1 MGQKSKNRRDESSG
15 AEGSARR
22 GQRGATMDDQT
33 MLAAIDDEAVEPDAN
48 DASPDSTTA
57 LDASAEAADAAEE
70 TPEEVAA
77 REAAELAEKRERKA
91 REAAE
96 RAAADEA
103 AREERA
109 QAAVEKLSKGAG
121 WAAQAGVYYDA
132 SHGAVKATSV
142 SAAKQAARS
151 ADEDAPTDEQT
162 EDELVDDLTDVA
174 RESDSLD
181 DIQVSEADAGYIDPV
196 VFGRMVAKVTE
207 AVTRNPLQRELF
219 YKVLSF
225 CQESK
230 PLREIE
236 QMVMAL
242 PGFERTS
249 ANAYHFIAVME
260 NAGGLERF
268 ELDDEGD
275 VVDDARKVG
284 LTEDEVDDLVAEYAF
299 MTTPAGQA
307 VVEQHTP
314 RARIIELLGL
324 VPERRDTYIELME
337 FLAEEPRTYNEV
349 TQLLDGRDVLW
360 HLDSKGNP
368 ELMQPSVFLDKLHDA
383 AAIEWHQ
390 GWQLSEEG
398 HAYLDELKSVQN

>member
-1 MGQKSKNRRDESSG
+1 
-15 AEGSARR
+15 
-22 GQRGATMDDQT
+22 MDDQT

-57 LDASAEAADAAEE
+57 LDASAEAADAVEE

-77 REAAELAEKRERKA
+77 REAAELAEKKEREA

-284 LTEDEVDDLVAEYAF
+284 LTEDEIDDLVAEYAF

>member
-1 MGQKSKNRRDESSG
+1 MGSVQD
-15 AEGSARR
+15 

-33 MLAAIDDEAVEPDAN
+33 MCTAIDDE
-48 DASPDSTTA
+48 TA
-57 LDASAEAADAAEE
+57 ELDAADVRAESVLAADATVEPEAAETVE
-70 TPEEVAA
+70 SPEEVAA
-77 REAAELAEKRERKA
+77 REAAELAEKREREA

-142 SAAKQAARS
+142 SAAKRAARP

-162 EDELVDDLTDVA
+162 EEGLVADLTDVA
-174 RESDSLD
+174 REGDSLD
-181 DIQVSEADAGYIDPV
+181 DAQACEADAGYIDPM

-242 PGFERTS
+242 PDFERTS
-249 ANAYHFIAVME
+249 TNAYHFIAVME

-275 VVDDARKVG
+275 VVDDARKAG

-368 ELMQPSVFLDKLHDA
+368 ELMQPSVFLDKLHSA

>member
-1 MGQKSKNRRDESSG
+1 
-15 AEGSARR
+15 
-22 GQRGATMDDQT
+22 MDDQT
-33 MLAAIDDEAVEPDAN
+33 MLAAVDDEAVEPDAN

-57 LDASAEAADAAEE
+57 LDASAEAADAVEE

-77 REAAELAEKRERKA
+77 REAAELAEKKEREA

-132 SHGAVKATSV
+132 SHGVVKATSV
-142 SAAKQAARS
+142 SAAKQAARP

-162 EDELVDDLTDVA
+162 EDELVADLTDVA

-249 ANAYHFIAVME
+249 ANAYHLIAVME

-275 VVDDARKVG
+275 VVDDARKAG
-284 LTEDEVDDLVAEYAF
+284 LTEDEIDDLVAEYAF

-383 AAIEWHQ
+383 AAIEWQQ

-398 HAYLDELKSVQN
+398 RAYLDELKSVQN

>member
-1 MGQKSKNRRDESSG
+1 
-15 AEGSARR
+15 
-22 GQRGATMDDQT
+22 MDDQT
-33 MLAAIDDEAVEPDAN
+33 MLAAVDDEAVEPDAN

-57 LDASAEAADAAEE
+57 LDASAEAADAVEE

-77 REAAELAEKRERKA
+77 REAAELAEKKEREA

-132 SHGAVKATSV
+132 SHGVVKATSV
-142 SAAKQAARS
+142 SAAKQAARP

-162 EDELVDDLTDVA
+162 EDELVADLTDVA

-207 AVTRNPLQRELF
+207 AETRNPLQRELF

-275 VVDDARKVG
+275 VVDDARKAG
-284 LTEDEVDDLVAEYAF
+284 LTEDEIDDLVAEYAF

-383 AAIEWHQ
+383 AAIEWQQ

-398 HAYLDELKSVQN
+398 RAYLDELKSVQN

>member
-1 MGQKSKNRRDESSG
+1 
-15 AEGSARR
+15 
-22 GQRGATMDDQT
+22 MDDQT
-33 MLAAIDDEAVEPDAN
+33 MLAAVDDEAVEPDAN

-57 LDASAEAADAAEE
+57 LDASAEAADAVEE

-77 REAAELAEKRERKA
+77 REAAELAEKKEREA

-132 SHGAVKATSV
+132 SHGVVKATSV
-142 SAAKQAARS
+142 SAAKQAARP

-162 EDELVDDLTDVA
+162 EDELVADLTDVA

-249 ANAYHFIAVME
+249 ANAYHFIAVRE

-275 VVDDARKVG
+275 VVDDARKAG
-284 LTEDEVDDLVAEYAF
+284 LTEDEIDDLVAEYAF

-383 AAIEWHQ
+383 AAIEWQQ

-398 HAYLDELKSVQN
+398 RAYLDELKSVQN

>member
-1 MGQKSKNRRDESSG
+1 ME
-15 AEGSARR
+15 
-22 GQRGATMDDQT
+22 DQT
-33 MLAAIDDEAVEPDAN
+33 MLAATGDDVVELDVS
-48 DASPDSTTA
+48 DASLEPA
-57 LDASAEAADAAEE
+57 PAADAAEE

-77 REAAELAEKRERKA
+77 REAAELAEKREREA

-96 RAAADEA
+96 RAAADEV

-142 SAAKQAARS
+142 SAAKQVARS

-162 EDELVDDLTDVA
+162 EDELVADLTDVA

-230 PLREIE
+230 PLCEIE

-275 VVDDARKVG
+275 VVDDARKAG
-284 LTEDEVDDLVAEYAF
+284 LTEDEIDDLVAEYAF

-398 HAYLDELKSVQN
+398 NAYLDELKSVQN

>member
-1 MGQKSKNRRDESSG
+1 
-15 AEGSARR
+15 
-22 GQRGATMDDQT
+22 MDDQT
-33 MLAAIDDEAVEPDAN
+33 MLAAVDDEAVEPDAN

-57 LDASAEAADAAEE
+57 LDASAEAADAVEE

-77 REAAELAEKRERKA
+77 REAAELAEKKEREA

-132 SHGAVKATSV
+132 SHGVVKATSV
-142 SAAKQAARS
+142 SAAKQAARP

-162 EDELVDDLTDVA
+162 EDELVADLTDVA

-181 DIQVSEADAGYIDPV
+181 DIQVIEADAGYIDPV

-275 VVDDARKVG
+275 VVDDARKAG
-284 LTEDEVDDLVAEYAF
+284 LTEDEIDDLVAEYAF

-383 AAIEWHQ
+383 AAIEWQQ

-398 HAYLDELKSVQN
+398 RAYLDELKSVQN

>member
-1 MGQKSKNRRDESSG
+1 
-15 AEGSARR
+15 
-22 GQRGATMDDQT
+22 MDDQT
-33 MLAAIDDEAVEPDAN
+33 MLAAVDDEAVEPDAN

-57 LDASAEAADAAEE
+57 LDASAEAADAVEE

-77 REAAELAEKRERKA
+77 REAAELAEKKEREA

-132 SHGAVKATSV
+132 SHGVVKATSV
-142 SAAKQAARS
+142 SAAKQAARH

-162 EDELVDDLTDVA
+162 EDELVADLTDVA

-275 VVDDARKVG
+275 VVDDARKAG
-284 LTEDEVDDLVAEYAF
+284 LTEDEIDDLVAEYAF

-383 AAIEWHQ
+383 AAIEWQQ

-398 HAYLDELKSVQN
+398 RAYLDELKSVQN

>member
-1 MGQKSKNRRDESSG
+1 
-15 AEGSARR
+15 
-22 GQRGATMDDQT
+22 MDDQT
-33 MLAAIDDEAVEPDAN
+33 MLTAIDDTAAEPDMN
-48 DASPDSTTA
+48 DASPECALAVDESVETT
-57 LDASAEAADAAEE
+57 DTVEE
-70 TPEEVAA
+70 TPEEAAA
-77 REAAELAEKRERKA
+77 REAAELAEKREREA

-132 SHGAVKATSV
+132 THGAVKATSV
-142 SAAKQAARS
+142 SAAKQAARP

-162 EDELVDDLTDVA
+162 EDELVADLTDVA
-174 RESDSLD
+174 REGDSLD
-181 DIQVSEADAGYIDPV
+181 DIQASEADAGYIDPV

-275 VVDDARKVG
+275 VVDDARKAG
-284 LTEDEVDDLVAEYAF
+284 LTEDEIDDLVAEYAF

-360 HLDSKGNP
+360 HLDSKSNP
-368 ELMQPSVFLDKLHDA
+368 ERMQPSVFLDKLHDA

-398 HAYLDELKSVQN
+398 RTYLDELKGVQN

>member
-1 MGQKSKNRRDESSG
+1 
-15 AEGSARR
+15 
-22 GQRGATMDDQT
+22 MDDQT
-33 MLAAIDDEAVEPDAN
+33 MLAAVDDEAVEPDAN
-48 DASPDSTTA
+48 EASPDSTTA
-57 LDASAEAADAAEE
+57 LDASAEAADAVEE

-77 REAAELAEKRERKA
+77 REAAELAEKKEREA

-132 SHGAVKATSV
+132 SHGVVKATSV
-142 SAAKQAARS
+142 SAAKQAARP

-162 EDELVDDLTDVA
+162 EDELVADLTDVA
-174 RESDSLD
+174 R
-181 DIQVSEADAGYIDPV
+181 EADAGYIDPV

-275 VVDDARKVG
+275 VVDDARKAG
-284 LTEDEVDDLVAEYAF
+284 LTEDEIDDLVAEYAF

-383 AAIEWHQ
+383 AAIEWQQ

-398 HAYLDELKSVQN
+398 RAYLDELKSVQN

>member
-1 MGQKSKNRRDESSG
+1 
-15 AEGSARR
+15 
-22 GQRGATMDDQT
+22 MDDQT
-33 MLAAIDDEAVEPDAN
+33 MLAAVDDEAVEPDAN

-57 LDASAEAADAAEE
+57 LDASAEAADAVEE

-77 REAAELAEKRERKA
+77 REAAELAEKKEREA

-132 SHGAVKATSV
+132 SHGVVKATSV
-142 SAAKQAARS
+142 SAAKQAARPD
-151 ADEDAPTDEQT
+151 DEDAPTDEQT
-162 EDELVDDLTDVA
+162 EDELVADLTDVA

-275 VVDDARKVG
+275 VVDDARKAG
-284 LTEDEVDDLVAEYAF
+284 LTEDEIDDLVAEYAF

-383 AAIEWHQ
+383 AAIEWQQ

-398 HAYLDELKSVQN
+398 RAYLDELKSVQN

>member
-1 MGQKSKNRRDESSG
+1 
-15 AEGSARR
+15 
-22 GQRGATMDDQT
+22 MDDQT

-57 LDASAEAADAAEE
+57 LDASAEAADAVEE

-77 REAAELAEKRERKA
+77 REAAELAEKKEREA

-109 QAAVEKLSKGAG
+109 RTAVEKLSKGAG

-275 VVDDARKVG
+275 VVDDARKAG
-284 LTEDEVDDLVAEYAF
+284 LTEDEIDDLVAEYAF

>member
-1 MGQKSKNRRDESSG
+1 ME
-15 AEGSARR
+15 
-22 GQRGATMDDQT
+22 DQT
-33 MLAAIDDEAVEPDAN
+33 MLAATGDDVVELDVS
-48 DASPDSTTA
+48 DASLKPA
-57 LDASAEAADAAEE
+57 PAADTAEE

-77 REAAELAEKRERKA
+77 REAAELAEKREREA

-142 SAAKQAARS
+142 SAAKQVARS

-162 EDELVDDLTDVA
+162 EDELVADLTDVA
-174 RESDSLD
+174 REGDFLD
-181 DIQVSEADAGYIDPV
+181 DAQVCEADAGYIDPV

-275 VVDDARKVG
+275 VVDDARKAG

-314 RARIIELLGL
+314 RARLIELLGL

>member
-1 MGQKSKNRRDESSG
+1 
-15 AEGSARR
+15 
-22 GQRGATMDDQT
+22 MDDQT
-33 MLAAIDDEAVEPDAN
+33 MLAAVDAEAVEPDAN

-57 LDASAEAADAAEE
+57 LDASAEAADAVEE

-77 REAAELAEKRERKA
+77 REAAELAEKKEREA

-132 SHGAVKATSV
+132 SHGVVKATSV
-142 SAAKQAARS
+142 SAAKQAARP

-162 EDELVDDLTDVA
+162 EDELVADLTDVA

-275 VVDDARKVG
+275 VVDDARKAG
-284 LTEDEVDDLVAEYAF
+284 LTEDEIDDLVAEYAF

-383 AAIEWHQ
+383 AAIEWQQ

-398 HAYLDELKSVQN
+398 RAYLDELKSVQN

>member
-1 MGQKSKNRRDESSG
+1 
-15 AEGSARR
+15 
-22 GQRGATMDDQT
+22 MDDQT
-33 MLAAIDDEAVEPDAN
+33 MLTAIDDTAAEPDMN
-48 DASPDSTTA
+48 DASPECALAVDESVETT
-57 LDASAEAADAAEE
+57 DTVEE
-70 TPEEVAA
+70 TPEEAAA
-77 REAAELAEKRERKA
+77 REAAELAEKREREA

-132 SHGAVKATSV
+132 THGAVKATSV
-142 SAAKQAARS
+142 SAAKQAARP

-162 EDELVDDLTDVA
+162 EDELVAELTDVA
-174 RESDSLD
+174 REGDSLD
-181 DIQVSEADAGYIDPV
+181 DIQASEADAGYIDPV

-249 ANAYHFIAVME
+249 TNAYHFIAVME

-275 VVDDARKVG
+275 VVDDARKAG
-284 LTEDEVDDLVAEYAF
+284 LTEDEIDDLVAEYAF
-299 MTTPAGQA
+299 MTPPAGQA

-324 VPERRDTYIELME
+324 VPERRDTYIEIME

-368 ELMQPSVFLDKLHDA
+368 ELMQPSVFLDKLHSA

-398 HAYLDELKSVQN
+398 RACLDELKSVQN

>member
-1 MGQKSKNRRDESSG
+1 MGSVQD
-15 AEGSARR
+15 

-33 MLAAIDDEAVEPDAN
+33 MCTAIDDE
-48 DASPDSTTA
+48 TA
-57 LDASAEAADAAEE
+57 ELDAADVRAESVLAADAMVEPEAAETVE
-70 TPEEVAA
+70 SPEEVAA
-77 REAAELAEKRERKA
+77 REAAELAEKREREA
-91 REAAE
+91 REAAQ

-142 SAAKQAARS
+142 PAAKQAARS

-162 EDELVDDLTDVA
+162 EDELVVDLTDVA
-174 RESDSLD
+174 REGDSLD
-181 DIQVSEADAGYIDPV
+181 DAQACEADAGYIDPV

-242 PGFERTS
+242 PDFERTS
-249 ANAYHFIAVME
+249 TNAYHFIAVME

-275 VVDDARKVG
+275 VVDDARKAG

-368 ELMQPSVFLDKLHDA
+368 ELMQPSVFLDKLHSA

-398 HAYLDELKSVQN
+398 RTYLDELKSVQN

>member
-1 MGQKSKNRRDESSG
+1 ME
-15 AEGSARR
+15 
-22 GQRGATMDDQT
+22 DQT
-33 MLAAIDDEAVEPDAN
+33 MLEAIGDDAVELDVS
-48 DASPDSTTA
+48 DASLEPA
-57 LDASAEAADAAEE
+57 PAADAAEE

-77 REAAELAEKRERKA
+77 REAAELAEKREREA

-142 SAAKQAARS
+142 SAAKQAARP

-162 EDELVDDLTDVA
+162 EDELVADLTDVA
-174 RESDSLD
+174 REGDSLD
-181 DIQVSEADAGYIDPV
+181 DAQACEADAGYIDPV

-242 PGFERTS
+242 PDFERTS
-249 ANAYHFIAVME
+249 TNAYHFIAVME

-275 VVDDARKVG
+275 VVDDARKAG

-368 ELMQPSVFLDKLHDA
+368 ELMQPSVFLDKLHSA

-398 HAYLDELKSVQN
+398 RTYLDELKSVQN

>member
-1 MGQKSKNRRDESSG
+1 
-15 AEGSARR
+15 
-22 GQRGATMDDQT
+22 MDDQT
-33 MLAAIDDEAVEPDAN
+33 MLAAVDDEAVEPDAN

-57 LDASAEAADAAEE
+57 LDASAETADAVEE

-77 REAAELAEKRERKA
+77 REAAELAEKKEREA

-132 SHGAVKATSV
+132 SHGVVKATSV
-142 SAAKQAARS
+142 SAAKQAARP

-162 EDELVDDLTDVA
+162 EDELVADLTDVA

-275 VVDDARKVG
+275 VVDDARKAG
-284 LTEDEVDDLVAEYAF
+284 LTEDEIDDLVAEYAF

-383 AAIEWHQ
+383 AAIEWQQ

-398 HAYLDELKSVQN
+398 RAYLDELKSVQN

>member
-1 MGQKSKNRRDESSG
+1 
-15 AEGSARR
+15 
-22 GQRGATMDDQT
+22 MDDQT
-33 MLAAIDDEAVEPDAN
+33 MLAAVDDEAVEPDAN
-48 DASPDSTTA
+48 EASPDSTTA
-57 LDASAEAADAAEE
+57 LDASAEAADAVEE

-77 REAAELAEKRERKA
+77 REAAELAEKKEREA

-109 QAAVEKLSKGAG
+109 QAAVEKLSQGAG

-132 SHGAVKATSV
+132 SHGVVKATSV
-142 SAAKQAARS
+142 SAAKQAARP

-162 EDELVDDLTDVA
+162 EDELVADLTDVA
-174 RESDSLD
+174 REGDSRD
-181 DIQVSEADAGYIDPV
+181 DIQASEADAGYIDPV
-196 VFGRMVAKVTE
+196 VFGRMVAKVTG

-242 PGFERTS
+242 PGFARTS

-275 VVDDARKVG
+275 VVDDARKAG
-284 LTEDEVDDLVAEYAF
+284 LTEDEIDDLVAEYAF

-383 AAIEWHQ
+383 AAIEWQQ

-398 HAYLDELKSVQN
+398 RAYLDELKSVQN

>member
-1 MGQKSKNRRDESSG
+1 
-15 AEGSARR
+15 
-22 GQRGATMDDQT
+22 MDDQT
-33 MLAAIDDEAVEPDAN
+33 MLTAIDDTAAEPDMN
-48 DASPDSTTA
+48 DASLDSTPAVDESVETT
-57 LDASAEAADAAEE
+57 DTVEE
-70 TPEEVAA
+70 TPEEAAA
-77 REAAELAEKRERKA
+77 REAAELAEKKEREA

-96 RAAADEA
+96 RTAADEA

-109 QAAVEKLSKGAG
+109 RTAVEKLSKGAG

-132 SHGAVKATSV
+132 THGAVKATSV
-142 SAAKQAARS
+142 SAAKQAARP
-151 ADEDAPTDEQT
+151 ADEDAPTDELT
-162 EDELVDDLTDVA
+162 EDELVADLTDVA
-174 RESDSLD
+174 REGDSLD
-181 DIQVSEADAGYIDPV
+181 DIQASEADAGYIDPV

-275 VVDDARKVG
+275 VVDDARKAG
-284 LTEDEVDDLVAEYAF
+284 LTEDEIDDLVAEYAF

-368 ELMQPSVFLDKLHDA
+368 ERMQPSVFLDKLHDA

-398 HAYLDELKSVQN
+398 RTYLDELKGVQN

>member
-1 MGQKSKNRRDESSG
+1 
-15 AEGSARR
+15 
-22 GQRGATMDDQT
+22 MDDQT

-48 DASPDSTTA
+48 DASPDSMTA

-70 TPEEVAA
+70 TPEDVAA
-77 REAAELAEKRERKA
+77 REAAELAEKREREA

-181 DIQVSEADAGYIDPV
+181 DAQACEADAGYIDPV

-275 VVDDARKVG
+275 VVDDARKAG
-284 LTEDEVDDLVAEYAF
+284 LTEDEIDDLVAEYAF

>member
-1 MGQKSKNRRDESSG
+1 
-15 AEGSARR
+15 
-22 GQRGATMDDQT
+22 MDDQT
-33 MLAAIDDEAVEPDAN
+33 MHTAIDSEAAELDAN
-48 DASPDSTTA
+48 DVSPESVP
-57 LDASAEAADAAEE
+57 AADESVESTDAAVE
-70 TPEEVAA
+70 TPEEAAA
-77 REAAELAEKRERKA
+77 REAAELAEKRER
-91 REAAE
+91 EAAQ
-96 RAAADEA
+96 RTAADEA

-109 QAAVEKLSKGAG
+109 QAAVEKLSQGAG

-142 SAAKQAARS
+142 PAAKQAARP
-151 ADEDAPTDEQT
+151 ADDEEAAFDEQT
-162 EDELVDDLTDVA
+162 EEELVAELTDVA
-174 RESDSLD
+174 REGDSLD
-181 DIQVSEADAGYIDPV
+181 DIQTSEADAGYIDPV

-275 VVDDARKVG
+275 VVDDTRKAG
-284 LTEDEVDDLVAEYAF
+284 LTEDEIDDLVAEYAF

-368 ELMQPSVFLDKLHDA
+368 ERMQPSVFLDKLHDA
-383 AAIEWHQ
+383 AAIEWRQ

-398 HAYLDELKSVQN
+398 RTYLDELKSVQN

>member
-1 MGQKSKNRRDESSG
+1 
-15 AEGSARR
+15 
-22 GQRGATMDDQT
+22 MDDQT
-33 MLAAIDDEAVEPDAN
+33 MLAAVDDEAVEPDAN

-57 LDASAEAADAAEE
+57 LDASAEAADAVEE

-77 REAAELAEKRERKA
+77 REAAELAEKKEREA

-132 SHGAVKATSV
+132 SHGVVKATSV
-142 SAAKQAARS
+142 SAAKQAARP

-162 EDELVDDLTDVA
+162 EDELVADLTDVA
-174 RESDSLD
+174 RESDYLD

-275 VVDDARKVG
+275 VVDDARKAG
-284 LTEDEVDDLVAEYAF
+284 LTEDEIDDLVAEYAF

-324 VPERRDTYIELME
+324 VPERRDTYIELMD

-383 AAIEWHQ
+383 AAIEWQQ

-398 HAYLDELKSVQN
+398 RAYLDELKSVQN

>member
-1 MGQKSKNRRDESSG
+1 
-15 AEGSARR
+15 
-22 GQRGATMDDQT
+22 MDDQT
-33 MLAAIDDEAVEPDAN
+33 MLAAVDDEAVEPDAN

-57 LDASAEAADAAEE
+57 LDASAEAADAVEE

-77 REAAELAEKRERKA
+77 REAAELAEKKEREA

-132 SHGAVKATSV
+132 SHGVVKATSV
-142 SAAKQAARS
+142 SAAKQSARP

-162 EDELVDDLTDVA
+162 EDELVADLTDVA

-275 VVDDARKVG
+275 VVDDARKAG
-284 LTEDEVDDLVAEYAF
+284 LTEDEIDDLVAEYAF

-383 AAIEWHQ
+383 AAIEWQQ

-398 HAYLDELKSVQN
+398 RAYLDELKSVQN

>member
-1 MGQKSKNRRDESSG
+1 
-15 AEGSARR
+15 
-22 GQRGATMDDQT
+22 MDDQT
-33 MLAAIDDEAVEPDAN
+33 MLAAIDDEAVEPDAI
-48 DASPDSTTA
+48 DVSLEPAP
-57 LDASAEAADAAEE
+57 AADAAEE

-77 REAAELAEKRERKA
+77 REAAELAEKREREA

-132 SHGAVKATSV
+132 THGAVKATSV

-174 RESDSLD
+174 REGDSLD
-181 DIQVSEADAGYIDPV
+181 DVQACEADAGYIDPV

-275 VVDDARKVG
+275 VVDDACKAG
-284 LTEDEVDDLVAEYAF
+284 LTEDEIDDLVAEYAF

>member
-1 MGQKSKNRRDESSG
+1 
-15 AEGSARR
+15 
-22 GQRGATMDDQT
+22 MDDQT

-48 DASPDSTTA
+48 DASPDSMTA
-57 LDASAEAADAAEE
+57 LDASAEAADAVEE

-77 REAAELAEKRERKA
+77 REAAELAEKREREA

-151 ADEDAPTDEQT
+151 ADEDTPTDEQT

-174 RESDSLD
+174 REGDSLD
-181 DIQVSEADAGYIDPV
+181 DVQACEADAGYIDPV

-275 VVDDARKVG
+275 VVDDARKAG
-284 LTEDEVDDLVAEYAF
+284 LTEDEIDDLVAEYAF

>member
-1 MGQKSKNRRDESSG
+1 
-15 AEGSARR
+15 
-22 GQRGATMDDQT
+22 MDDQT
-33 MLAAIDDEAVEPDAN
+33 MLAAVDDEAVEPDAN

-57 LDASAEAADAAEE
+57 LDASAEAADAVEE

-77 REAAELAEKRERKA
+77 REAAELAEKKEREA

-132 SHGAVKATSV
+132 SHGVVKATSV
-142 SAAKQAARS
+142 SAAKQAARP

-162 EDELVDDLTDVA
+162 EDELVADLTDVA
-174 RESDSLD
+174 REGDSRD
-181 DIQVSEADAGYIDPV
+181 DIQASEADAGYIDPV

-275 VVDDARKVG
+275 VVDDARKAG
-284 LTEDEVDDLVAEYAF
+284 LTEDEIDDLVAEYAF

-383 AAIEWHQ
+383 AAIEWQQ

-398 HAYLDELKSVQN
+398 RAYLDELKSVQN

>member
-1 MGQKSKNRRDESSG
+1 MGSVQD
-15 AEGSARR
+15 

-33 MLAAIDDEAVEPDAN
+33 MCTAIDDE
-48 DASPDSTTA
+48 TA
-57 LDASAEAADAAEE
+57 ELDAADVRAESVLAADATVEPEAAETVE
-70 TPEEVAA
+70 SPEEVAA
-77 REAAELAEKRERKA
+77 REAAELAEKREREA

-142 SAAKQAARS
+142 SAAKSAARPVD
-151 ADEDAPTDEQT
+151 DEASFDEQT
-162 EDELVDDLTDVA
+162 EEGLVADLTDVA
-174 RESDSLD
+174 REGDSLD
-181 DIQVSEADAGYIDPV
+181 DAQACEADAGYIDPV

-275 VVDDARKVG
+275 VVDDARKAG
-284 LTEDEVDDLVAEYAF
+284 LTEDEIDDLVAEYAF

-368 ELMQPSVFLDKLHDA
+368 ELMQPSVFLDKLHSA

-390 GWQLSEEG
+390 GWQLSEDG
-398 HAYLDELKSVQN
+398 RTYLDELKSVQN

>member
-1 MGQKSKNRRDESSG
+1 
-15 AEGSARR
+15 
-22 GQRGATMDDQT
+22 MDDQT
-33 MLAAIDDEAVEPDAN
+33 MLAAVDDEAVEPDAN

-57 LDASAEAADAAEE
+57 LDASAEAADAVEE

-77 REAAELAEKRERKA
+77 REAAELAEKKEREA

-132 SHGAVKATSV
+132 SHGVVKATSV
-142 SAAKQAARS
+142 SAAKQAARP

-162 EDELVDDLTDVA
+162 EDELVADLTDVA

-275 VVDDARKVG
+275 VVDDARKAG
-284 LTEDEVDDLVAEYAF
+284 LTEDEIDDLVAEYAF

-368 ELMQPSVFLDKLHDA
+368 ELMQHSVFLDKLHDA
-383 AAIEWHQ
+383 AAIEWQQ

-398 HAYLDELKSVQN
+398 RAYLDELKSVQN

>member
-1 MGQKSKNRRDESSG
+1 
-15 AEGSARR
+15 
-22 GQRGATMDDQT
+22 MDYQT
-33 MLAAIDDEAVEPDAN
+33 MLAAVDDEAVEPDAN

-57 LDASAEAADAAEE
+57 LDASAEAADAVEE

-77 REAAELAEKRERKA
+77 REAAELAEKKEREA

-132 SHGAVKATSV
+132 SHGVVKATSV
-142 SAAKQAARS
+142 SAAKQAARP

-162 EDELVDDLTDVA
+162 EDELVADLTDVA

-275 VVDDARKVG
+275 VVDDARKAG
-284 LTEDEVDDLVAEYAF
+284 LTEDEIDDLVAEYAF

-383 AAIEWHQ
+383 AAIEWQQ

-398 HAYLDELKSVQN
+398 RAYLDELKSVQN

>member
-1 MGQKSKNRRDESSG
+1 
-15 AEGSARR
+15 
-22 GQRGATMDDQT
+22 MDDQT
-33 MLAAIDDEAVEPDAN
+33 MLAAVDDEAVEPDAN

-57 LDASAEAADAAEE
+57 LDASAEAADAVEE

-77 REAAELAEKRERKA
+77 REAAELAEKKEREA

-132 SHGAVKATSV
+132 SHGVVKATSV
-142 SAAKQAARS
+142 SAAKQAARP

-162 EDELVDDLTDVA
+162 EDELVADLTDVA

-275 VVDDARKVG
+275 VVDDARKAG
-284 LTEDEVDDLVAEYAF
+284 LTEDEIDDLVAEYAF

-324 VPERRDTYIELME
+324 VPERRDTYIEIME

-383 AAIEWHQ
+383 AAIEWQQ

-398 HAYLDELKSVQN
+398 RAYLDELKSVQN

>member
-1 MGQKSKNRRDESSG
+1 
-15 AEGSARR
+15 
-22 GQRGATMDDQT
+22 MDDQT
-33 MLAAIDDEAVEPDAN
+33 MLTAIGDTAAEPDMS
-48 DASPDSTTA
+48 DASLDSTPAVDESVETT
-57 LDASAEAADAAEE
+57 DTVEE
-70 TPEEVAA
+70 TPEEPAA
-77 REAAELAEKRERKA
+77 HEAAELAEKKEREA

-142 SAAKQAARS
+142 SSAKQSGRPAG
-151 ADEDAPTDEQT
+151 DEDAAADELT
-162 EDELVDDLTDVA
+162 EDELVADLTDVA
-174 RESDSLD
+174 REGDSLD
-181 DIQVSEADAGYIDPV
+181 DIQASEADAGYIDPV

-275 VVDDARKVG
+275 VVDDARKAG
-284 LTEDEVDDLVAEYAF
+284 LTEDEIDDLVAEYAF

-314 RARIIELLGL
+314 RARLIELLGL

-349 TQLLDGRDVLW
+349 AQLLDGRDVLW

-368 ELMQPSVFLDKLHDA
+368 ERMQPSVFLDKLHDA

-398 HAYLDELKSVQN
+398 RTYLDELKSVQN

>member
-1 MGQKSKNRRDESSG
+1 
-15 AEGSARR
+15 
-22 GQRGATMDDQT
+22 MDDQT
-33 MLAAIDDEAVEPDAN
+33 MLTAIDDTAAEPDMN
-48 DASPDSTTA
+48 DASLDSAPAVDESVETT
-57 LDASAEAADAAEE
+57 DTVEE
-70 TPEEVAA
+70 TPEEAAA
-77 REAAELAEKRERKA
+77 REAAELAEKREREA

-109 QAAVEKLSKGAG
+109 RTAVEKLSKGAG

-142 SAAKQAARS
+142 SAAKQAARP
-151 ADEDAPTDEQT
+151 ADDEDAPIDELT
-162 EDELVDDLTDVA
+162 EDELVADLTDVA
-174 RESDSLD
+174 REGDSLD
-181 DIQVSEADAGYIDPV
+181 DIQASEADAGYIDPV

-275 VVDDARKVG
+275 VVDDARKAG
-284 LTEDEVDDLVAEYAF
+284 LTEDEIDDLVAEYAF

-368 ELMQPSVFLDKLHDA
+368 ERMQPSVFLDKLHDA

-398 HAYLDELKSVQN
+398 RTYLDELKSVQN

>member
-1 MGQKSKNRRDESSG
+1 
-15 AEGSARR
+15 
-22 GQRGATMDDQT
+22 MDDQT
-33 MLAAIDDEAVEPDAN
+33 MLAAVDDEAVEPDAN

-57 LDASAEAADAAEE
+57 LDASAEAADAVEE

-77 REAAELAEKRERKA
+77 REAAELAEKKEREA

-132 SHGAVKATSV
+132 SHGVVKATSV
-142 SAAKQAARS
+142 SATKQAARP

-162 EDELVDDLTDVA
+162 EDELVADLTDVA

-275 VVDDARKVG
+275 VVDDARKAG
-284 LTEDEVDDLVAEYAF
+284 LTEDEIDDLVAEYAF

-383 AAIEWHQ
+383 AAIEWQQ

-398 HAYLDELKSVQN
+398 RAYLDELKSVQN

>member
-1 MGQKSKNRRDESSG
+1 
-15 AEGSARR
+15 
-22 GQRGATMDDQT
+22 MDDQT
-33 MLAAIDDEAVEPDAN
+33 MLAAVDDEAVEPDAN

-57 LDASAEAADAAEE
+57 LDASAEAADAVEE

-77 REAAELAEKRERKA
+77 REAAELAEKKEREA

-132 SHGAVKATSV
+132 SHGVVKATSV
-142 SAAKQAARS
+142 SAAKQAARP

-162 EDELVDDLTDVA
+162 EDELVADLTDVA

-275 VVDDARKVG
+275 VVDDARKAG
-284 LTEDEVDDLVAEYAF
+284 LTEDEIDDLVAEYAF

-337 FLAEEPRTYNEV
+337 LLAEEPRTYNEV

-383 AAIEWHQ
+383 AAIEWQQ

-398 HAYLDELKSVQN
+398 RAYLDELKSVQN

>member
-1 MGQKSKNRRDESSG
+1 
-15 AEGSARR
+15 
-22 GQRGATMDDQT
+22 MDDQT
-33 MLAAIDDEAVEPDAN
+33 MLAAVDDEAVEPDAN

-57 LDASAEAADAAEE
+57 LDASAEAADAVEE

-77 REAAELAEKRERKA
+77 REAAELAEKKEREA

-121 WAAQAGVYYDA
+121 WAAQAGVYYA
-132 SHGAVKATSV
+132 AAHGVVKATSV
-142 SAAKQAARS
+142 SAAKQAARP

-162 EDELVDDLTDVA
+162 EDELVADLTDVA

-275 VVDDARKVG
+275 VVDDARKAG
-284 LTEDEVDDLVAEYAF
+284 LTEDEIDDLVAEYAF

-383 AAIEWHQ
+383 AAIEWQQ

-398 HAYLDELKSVQN
+398 RAYLDELKSVQN

>member
-1 MGQKSKNRRDESSG
+1 ME
-15 AEGSARR
+15 
-22 GQRGATMDDQT
+22 DQT
-33 MLAAIDDEAVEPDAN
+33 MLEAIGDDAVELDVS
-48 DASPDSTTA
+48 DASLEPA
-57 LDASAEAADAAEE
+57 PAADPVEE

-77 REAAELAEKRERKA
+77 REAAELAEKREREA
-91 REAAE
+91 REAAQ

-142 SAAKQAARS
+142 SAAKSAARP
-151 ADEDAPTDEQT
+151 ADDEASFDEQT
-162 EDELVDDLTDVA
+162 EDELVADLTDVA
-174 RESDSLD
+174 REGDSLD
-181 DIQVSEADAGYIDPV
+181 DVQACEADAGYIDPV

-275 VVDDARKVG
+275 VVDDARKAG
-284 LTEDEVDDLVAEYAF
+284 LTEDEIDDLVAEYAF

>member
-1 MGQKSKNRRDESSG
+1 
-15 AEGSARR
+15 
-22 GQRGATMDDQT
+22 MDDQT
-33 MLAAIDDEAVEPDAN
+33 MLAAVDDEAVEPDAN

-57 LDASAEAADAAEE
+57 LDASAEAADAVEE

-77 REAAELAEKRERKA
+77 REAAELAEKKEREA

-121 WAAQAGVYYDA
+121 WAAQAGVYYVA
-132 SHGAVKATSV
+132 SHGVVKATSV
-142 SAAKQAARS
+142 SAAKQAARP

-162 EDELVDDLTDVA
+162 EDELVADLTDVA

-275 VVDDARKVG
+275 VVDDARKAG
-284 LTEDEVDDLVAEYAF
+284 LTEDEIDDLVAEYAF

-314 RARIIELLGL
+314 RVRIIELLGL

-383 AAIEWHQ
+383 AAIEWQQ

-398 HAYLDELKSVQN
+398 RAYLDELKSVQN